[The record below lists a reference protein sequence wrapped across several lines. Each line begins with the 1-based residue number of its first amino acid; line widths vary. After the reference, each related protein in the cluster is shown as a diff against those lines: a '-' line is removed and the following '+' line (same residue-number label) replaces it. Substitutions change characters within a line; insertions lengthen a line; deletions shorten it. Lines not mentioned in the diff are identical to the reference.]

1 MSRRPTLRPLVV
13 EVLASSGQPGSA
25 ADELLVELSLALAI
39 RCAPELATPSHAAD
53 FGPEAPEDFDP
64 PPPDAPLVE
73 RVLVESPQ
81 VILLHTPSVPE
92 VEADEAY
99 VVVSDV
105 ALAELPGDVVER
117 YRNYPIGTWLDFVAE
132 DGRVTSARIS
142 WTSPISGRR
151 ILSNRRG
158 QRMLVASPEEL
169 AEMELEGRI
178 RARHA
183 ESAFDQALHTIAD
196 KLEGSL
202 GSPAT
207 KDIVA

>member
-1 MSRRPTLRPLVV
+1 M
-13 EVLASSGQPGSA
+13 
-25 ADELLVELSLALAI
+25 
-39 RCAPELATPSHAAD
+39 
-53 FGPEAPEDFDP
+53 
-64 PPPDAPLVE
+64 
-73 RVLVESPQ
+73 
-81 VILLHTPSVPE
+81 
-92 VEADEAY
+92 
-99 VVVSDV
+99 VSDV
-105 ALAELPGDVVER
+105 VLAELPVDLVER

-196 KLEGSL
+196 RLEGSL
-202 GSPAT
+202 APAPDGSA
-207 KDIVA
+207 A